1 MTAPRA
7 LQRPV
12 DGTDAMRVP
21 SSVIELAGV
30 TKRYHPDHAPAIDAL
45 SLTVASGH
53 TLAVLGPSGCG
64 KTTLLRL
71 IAGFEEPTD
80 GSVRLGGAGV
90 AGLGAWVP
98 PEQRGVGMVFQDYA
112 LFPHLTVSKN
122 AAFGLHRMDRRDQA
136 RRVAD
141 VLDLVGLTGL
151 EARYPH
157 ELSGGQQQRVALARA
172 LAPKPIVLLLDEPFS
187 SLDPD
192 MRSRMR
198 SEVEAILQQSGATT
212 VLVTHDHEEA
222 FAMADRVAVLNR
234 GRLEQLGTPEI
245 VYHLPTTPFVAEFVG
260 QADFLPGSVDGLLVR
275 TELGPFP
282 NTSGFPSGMAVSVM
296 IRPDDVALVPTPDG
310 SGVVLSRQFRGS
322 ENVYTV
328 RLASGRSLHSSQP
341 SDVVYQRGSRVEI
354 KISATHTVLFDPSV
368 LKGQDVSP

>member
-1 MTAPRA
+1 MTPA
-7 LQRPV
+7 L
-12 DGTDAMRVP
+12 
-21 SSVIELAGV
+21 SVIELAEV

-71 IAGFEEPTD
+71 IAGFEEPTN
-80 GSVRLGGAGV
+80 GRVHLGGICV
-90 AGLGAWVP
+90 AGSGMWVP

-122 AAFGLHRMDRRDQA
+122 AAFGLHRMGRRDQI

-141 VLDLVGLTGL
+141 VLDLVGLMGL
-151 EARYPH
+151 ESRYPH
-157 ELSGGQQQRVALARA
+157 QLSGGQQQRVALARA
-172 LAPKPIVLLLDEPFS
+172 LAPKPIVVLLDEPFS

-198 SEVEAILQQSGATT
+198 AEVDIILQQSGATT

-234 GRLEQLGTPEI
+234 GRLEQLGTPEV

-260 QADFLPGSVDGLLVR
+260 QADFLPGSVEGLHVR

-282 NTSGFPSGMAVSVM
+282 NTSGFPNGMVVSVM
-296 IRPDDVALVPTPDG
+296 IRPDDVALVPTSDG

-341 SDVVYQRGSRVEI
+341 SDVVYERGSRVEI
-354 KISATHTVLFDPSV
+354 KINATHTVLFDPSV
-368 LKGQDVSP
+368 LPKDQDLSA